1 MENVIDKIEGSK
13 MWNYIAI
20 GSGIFFLGGLIWM
33 GKEIY
38 ETKQAAKAKALA
50 DAELAKAA
58 ESAGVETESFSG
70 CGGCSSNATGV
81 KTKEKPNFYSSDFTG
96 IPPRVSK
103 RPIEVDFRK
112 PLSGNV
118 NPVLVPVSPR
128 QSCGDGG
135 TLHWN
140 GWGGKVCVGDKQV
153 S

>member
-13 MWNYIAI
+13 MWNYVAI

-38 ETKQAAKAKALA
+38 ETKQAAKTKELA
-50 DAELAKAA
+50 EAELAKAA
-58 ESAGVETESFSG
+58 EAVGVETSSVKESFSG
-70 CGGCSSNATGV
+70 CGGCSSSATGV
-81 KTKEKPNFYSSDFTG
+81 KTKEKPQHGLVSSDFSG
-96 IPPRVSK
+96 LSYREKLSPR
-103 RPIEVDFRK
+103 
-112 PLSGNV
+112 
-118 NPVLVPVSPR
+118 PVLVPVSPR

-140 GWGGKVCVGDKQV
+140 GWGGKVCVGAKQV